1 MALRG
6 RRINNFAELWYL
18 VASRD
23 MEIWVS
29 STSFPKI
36 LIEWPQQPPT
46 ERVSDISK
54 KMDFGWSIP
63 QKGTGF
69 DHLGAR
75 DDPNIRISIFL
86 MKWGCWGHWGHWGC
100 WGCRGLWGCK
110 ASKVCKITTDY
121 CRVIQ
126 VPKFNFILM
135 FSKQIFFV
143 RIMKYQVEFWNLFG
157 SWRLLRP
164 AYVTFFITGGWNSN
178 FYIS

>member
-6 RRINNFAELWYL
+6 RRINNFAELWCL

-36 LIEWPQQPPT
+36 LIDWPQQPPT
-46 ERVSDISK
+46 ESVSDISK

-75 DDPNIRISIFL
+75 DDPNIRISIFF
-86 MKWGCWGHWGHWGC
+86 WWNE
-100 WGCRGLWGCK
+100 
-110 ASKVCKITTDY
+110 AVEVIEATEVVEAVEVFEAAKV
-121 CRVIQ
+121 
-126 VPKFNFILM
+126 
-135 FSKQIFFV
+135 
-143 RIMKYQVEFWNLFG
+143 
-157 SWRLLRP
+157 LRP
-164 AYVTFFITGGWNSN
+164 GKSLLITEESSRFLNSALFWCFENKYLLLESWNIKLYFGTF
-178 FYIS
+178 